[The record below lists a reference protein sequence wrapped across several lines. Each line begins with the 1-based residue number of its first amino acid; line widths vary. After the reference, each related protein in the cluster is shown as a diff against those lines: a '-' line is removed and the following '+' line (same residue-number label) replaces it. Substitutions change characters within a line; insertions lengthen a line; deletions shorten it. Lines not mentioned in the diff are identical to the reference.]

1 MDSPAT
7 VVLPSLAAFLLTYY
21 LTRLW
26 IRVARERGLV
36 GRDINKHKEVYVAE
50 AGGFPVVLGIS
61 TSILLY
67 ILLRGALGAS
77 IDFAM
82 AGAFA
87 TLANMLIA
95 ALLGFADDVLGWKKG
110 IPRWAKVALTFPLAL
125 PFVAL
130 ALLGTL
136 GSGLSHF
143 IPLPPDV
150 AHYVYALILVP
161 AGVVG
166 ATNAINMLAG
176 FNGLEAG
183 MSALILLF
191 FAIYALLHGN
201 VFAATLS
208 LVAVFAL
215 SAFLFFNWYPAK
227 VFPGD
232 TLTYAMGAYIAAM
245 AILGN
250 AEILGVILFIPYFL
264 ELALKLRSRL
274 ELGKWAENFGVPQ
287 PDGTLRPRY
296 PKIYSFTHVFQRIPG
311 ITEERLVLYILGVE
325 TLIGIAALFLLC

>member
-1 MDSPAT
+1 MDSPLSI
-7 VVLPSLAAFLLTYY
+7 VLPPIAAFLLTYY

-36 GRDINKHKEVYVAE
+36 GRDINKPREVYVAE
-50 AGGFPVVLGIS
+50 AGGFPVVLGIA
-61 TSILLY
+61 TSLLLY

-87 TLANMLIA
+87 TLTNMLIA

-110 IPRWAKVALTFPLAL
+110 IPRWAKVVLTFPLAL

-130 ALLGTL
+130 ALLGTI
-136 GSGLSHF
+136 GSGLSHVL
-143 IPLPPDV
+143 PLSPEL

-161 AGVVG
+161 VGVVG

-183 MSALILLF
+183 MSAVILLS
-191 FAIYALLHGN
+191 FAVYAVIHGN

-215 SAFLFFNWYPAK
+215 CAFLIFNWYPAK

-232 TLTYAMGAYIAAM
+232 TLTYAMGAYIAAV
-245 AILGN
+245 AILGSM
-250 AEILGVILFIPYFL
+250 EFLGVLLFIPYFI
-264 ELALKLRSRL
+264 ELILKLRSRL
-274 ELGKWAENFGVPQ
+274 ELGRWAENFGIPQ

-296 PKIYSFTHVFQRIPG
+296 AKIYSFTHIWQRIPG
-311 ITEERLVLYILGVE
+311 MTEERLVLYILGLEALLGVV
-325 TLIGIAALFLLC
+325 GILSLP